1 MKKTPFLFIILAG
14 IFWGTSGL
22 FVHFLSPRGFSPLHM
37 AAVRGT
43 IAFLGLGLF
52 ALIRNRSLF
61 RVRLTELFLFL
72 CIGATMFG
80 SATFYYSSMQ
90 MTSVSTAVVLM
101 YTAPVYVSIVSAL
114 CFGERF
120 GRLKLLAVGLM
131 LVGCCLVSGI
141 IGGLRFD
148 PLGILLGALS
158 GISYAGYNVLTK
170 WALRRGSAA
179 LSTSLYSFL
188 FMAIISVCACRVW
201 QIPSLVAKNPPLL
214 IPLLLG
220 LGIFTYVLP
229 FLLYTLAMRDLPAGT
244 ASALGI
250 VEPMAAT
257 LFSVVFLGEALTVFS
272 ILGILLILFSV
283 FLLSKT
289 ESSTHTDLS

>member
-1 MKKTPFLFIILAG
+1 MKKLPFLLIILAG
-14 IFWGTSGL
+14 VLWGTSGL
-22 FVHFLSPRGFSPLHM
+22 FVHFLAPWGFSAMHM

-43 IAFLGLGLF
+43 VAFGGLGLF
-52 ALIRNRSLF
+52 ALIRNRGLF
-61 RVRLTELFLFL
+61 RVGWSELLLFL

-80 SATFYYSSMQ
+80 SATFYYSAMQ
-90 MTSVSTAVVLM
+90 LTSVSTAVVLM
-101 YTAPVYVSIVSAL
+101 YTAPVYVSVVSAL

-120 GRLKLLAVGLM
+120 GRLKLLAVALM
-131 LVGCCLVSGI
+131 LIGCCLVSGI

-148 PLGILLGALS
+148 SIGIVLGALS
-158 GISYAGYNVLTK
+158 GISYAAYNVLTK
-170 WALRRGSAA
+170 WALRRGSAP

-188 FMAIISVCACRVW
+188 FMAIISLCACKVW
-201 QIPSLVAKNPPLL
+201 QIPSLVGQNPPLL

-229 FLLYTLAMRDLPAGT
+229 FLFYTLAMGELPAGT

-257 LFSVVFLGEALTVFS
+257 VFSVIFLEEALTVFS

-289 ESSTHTDLS
+289 DAEAQ